1 MGEFKYTVCLREKK
15 KKKKHEKKKKL
26 IAPQTPHNCFT
37 MYRHACRSVMKRF
50 EKKKKKKIPVIT
62 CQQKQASPLNITQT
76 ERTSASA
83 FAGQPSPGYLP
94 TVFPLVF
101 FASNA
106 RSVPLRRFGT
116 LALTVRER

>member
-1 MGEFKYTVCLREKK
+1 
-15 KKKKHEKKKKL
+15 
-26 IAPQTPHNCFT
+26 
-37 MYRHACRSVMKRF
+37 MKRF

-116 LALTVRER
+116 LALTVREQKLGKKGTVGAFLKKKGEISPQLSKISTVNLEGRM